1 MTKEKEP
8 REHGRWWSVCVWH
21 CLCNKRG
28 TRAARPRCLA
38 CIAQSLLTVCRDEAV
53 RQVGTGSARV
63 VLRKGARRRI
73 PESVASTRGKSEA
86 HPRQLFG
93 APNRLAMAPGAAFC
107 LCWLVAVGRWMR
119 RVACGCAH
127 RASRRRSARAR
138 SEPGLSPP
146 LRVPGAQLPHC
157 ASLYGT
163 LNGGVLC
170 VRGGEVG
177 RRAHRG
183 SGMSRASRTF
193 AICCLRRR
201 LRAVRRAKLGAA
213 GIAPGL
219 RPIAQPLPA
228 AAATPIARGGGN
240 SASGRDR

>member
-157 ASLYGT
+157 ASLR
-163 LNGGVLC
+163 NSQ
-170 VRGGEVG
+170 R
-177 RRAHRG
+177 RRAMCARRRG
-183 SGMSRASRTF
+183 RAACASRFGHEPCLAYLRDLLSSTTLASREAGKVGGCRDSTRF
-193 AICCLRRR
+193 ASHRPTPACCCCDAD
-201 LRAVRRAKLGAA
+201 RA
-213 GIAPGL
+213 
-219 RPIAQPLPA
+219 
-228 AAATPIARGGGN
+228 
-240 SASGRDR
+240 GRWQQRQRQG